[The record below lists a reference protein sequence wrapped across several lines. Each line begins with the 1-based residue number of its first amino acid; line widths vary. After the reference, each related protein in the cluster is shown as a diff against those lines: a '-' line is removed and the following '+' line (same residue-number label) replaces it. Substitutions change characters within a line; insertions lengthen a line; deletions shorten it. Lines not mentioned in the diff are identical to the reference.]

1 MKIGEIAK
9 RTGLKV
15 ETVRF
20 YEAEGL
26 IEAPRRNGGNYRLY
40 DRSHLDRLS
49 FVKRSR
55 DLGFTLD
62 QVRDLLRMADDPRG
76 SCAEVDE
83 MAVLHIAEIDRK
95 LADLQTLR
103 AEVARWGRCDAKTIA
118 DCRLIDALS
127 SGASQIGVPD
137 REAHT
142 TRLIGR
148 E

>member
-40 DRSHLDRLS
+40 DQSHLDRLS

-103 AEVARWGRCDAKTIA
+103 SVIVEWGRCDATTIA

-127 SGASQIGVPD
+127 V
-137 REAHT
+137 
-142 TRLIGR
+142 GR

>member
-26 IEAPRRNGGNYRLY
+26 VASPIRSGGNYRLY
-40 DRSHLDRLS
+40 DRTHLERLY
-49 FVKRSR
+49 FIKRSR

-62 QVRDLLRMADDPRG
+62 QVRDLLRLANDPRG
-76 SCAEVDE
+76 SCDGVDE
-83 MAVLHIAEIDRK
+83 MAVLHVAEIDRK
-95 LADLQTLR
+95 LADLQALR
-103 AEVARWGRCDAKTIA
+103 QDIVEWGRCDATTIA

-127 SGASQIGVPD
+127 SGTIGD
-137 REAHT
+137 KF
-142 TRLIGR
+142 
-148 E
+148 

>member
-9 RTGLKV
+9 RTGLKI

-20 YEAEGL
+20 YESEGL
-26 IEAPRRNGGNYRLY
+26 IDPPLRSGGNYRLY
-40 DRSHLDRLS
+40 DQSHLNRLS

-62 QVRDLLRMADDPRG
+62 QVRELLRLADNPRG
-76 SCAEVDE
+76 SCAEVDA
-83 MAVLHIAEIDRK
+83 MAVQQIAAIDRK

-103 AEVARWGRCDAKTIA
+103 EEVARWGHRDATTIA

-127 SGASQIGVPD
+127 SGSLAPD
-137 REAHT
+137 ECN
-142 TRLIGR
+142 
-148 E
+148 